1 MSFFKVPLC
10 EIDNSYDFPGTAP
23 LMMIFSMLSRI
34 LSPVSA
40 IFSGAAGSNMKGRN
54 FPAPSEILTSRS
66 LTNLGLRLFKF
77 SVVIGYTVD
86 SGSVHESVATKSPF
100 PDATNERLS
109 MAVLAKVPSE
119 IKFDEPTFKMTF
131 AAFSMSKRP
140 QPVL

>member
-1 MSFFKVPLC
+1 MC

-40 IFSGAAGSNMKGRN
+40 IFSGKSGSNMKGKN
-54 FPAPSEILTSRS
+54 FPVPSVILISRS

-77 SVVIGYTVD
+77 SVTIGNTVA
-86 SGSVHESVATKSPF
+86 SGSVQESVATKSPF
-100 PDATNERLS
+100 PDAINERLS
-109 MAVLAKVPSE
+109 MAELTKVPSE
-119 IKFDEPTFKMTF
+119 IKFDELTFKMTF